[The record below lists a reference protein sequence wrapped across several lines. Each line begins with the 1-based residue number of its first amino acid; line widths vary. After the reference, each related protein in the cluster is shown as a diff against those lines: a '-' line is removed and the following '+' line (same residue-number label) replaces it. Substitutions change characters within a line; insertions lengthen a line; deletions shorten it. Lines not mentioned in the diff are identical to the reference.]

1 MGRIEAPIFEGD
13 ETFSKNYFDNLK
25 LNGNNDNDKFLEK
38 CYRDRC
44 LKIIS
49 YSRLINSKWSSKGI
63 IPLEMSLYS
72 HNKLQK
78 VYSEFNQNGRNVLLD
93 INFLVHLTKFFKV
106 DLVHCIGATH
116 AMLHL

>member
-1 MGRIEAPIFEGD
+1 MIMQEGFAKELLESMGRIEAPIFEGD

-25 LNGNNDNDKFLEK
+25 LNSNNDNDKFLEK

-78 VYSEFNQNGRNVLLD
+78 FIQNLIKMVEMS
-93 INFLVHLTKFFKV
+93 
-106 DLVHCIGATH
+106 C
-116 AMLHL
+116 